1 MMPSA
6 VFLNNNSLRQHLEF
20 LVQDEFYN
28 AIDTRLVSCTMHIL
42 AVGVATQP
50 AVHQACASDVNGTS
64 LLAAFYTATAGVY
77 AASAHVGQPGKVV
90 TQLLLGEINVTAAEP
105 SAAKTRIP
113 SLDAH
118 DTQLTAGVT
127 PQPFAVDAVD
137 AFGNAASADC
147 TGYTVWFPSCNWTI
161 WTLSTSAE
169 TRCGRIYDLCTT
181 RLRQRSYLQVLL
193 LGPGTNA
200 SMPVTA
206 LPGGN
211 CSLAFQA
218 DSPVLQ
224 TPGQW
229 QLQTYLGDDEI
240 LDSPLTLTVLPAPVD
255 PAASYAVNSA
265 GQQLQPCSSPPDCQD
280 FFQVSQFTTS
290 GSMPIDL
297 ARDRSLMLR
306 YDMSRLTISS
316 GEFAAA

>member
-1 MMPSA
+1 MPSA
-6 VFLNNNSLRQHLEF
+6 VFLKKQPQAELQL
-20 LVQDEFYN
+20 LVQDDFYN
-28 AIDTRLVSCTMHIL
+28 AIDAQLVSCTLYIV
-42 AVGVATQP
+42 AIGVVNQP
-50 AVHQACASDVNGTS
+50 AVHQACASDANGTS

-77 AASAHVGQPGKVV
+77 AASAQLGEPGKAV
-90 TQLLLGEINVTAAEP
+90 TQLLLGVINVTAAEP
-105 SAAKTRIP
+105 SAANTRVP
-113 SLDAH
+113 GLDAN
-118 DTQLTAGVT
+118 DTQLTAGVV
-127 PQPFAVDAVD
+127 PQPFAVNAED

-147 TGYTVWFPSCNWTI
+147 TGYTVRFLRMPM
-161 WTLSTSAE
+161 E
-169 TRCGRIYDLCTT
+169 DLDFVHISKKLHNMCTT
-181 RLRQRSYLQVLL
+181 NLRLKQSLQVLL

-211 CSLAFQA
+211 CGLAFQA

-229 QLQTYLGDDEI
+229 QLQTYLGDDQI

-280 FFQVSQFTTS
+280 FFQVRQYTIS
-290 GSMPIDL
+290 GS
-297 ARDRSLMLR
+297 S
-306 YDMSRLTISS
+306 
-316 GEFAAA
+316 